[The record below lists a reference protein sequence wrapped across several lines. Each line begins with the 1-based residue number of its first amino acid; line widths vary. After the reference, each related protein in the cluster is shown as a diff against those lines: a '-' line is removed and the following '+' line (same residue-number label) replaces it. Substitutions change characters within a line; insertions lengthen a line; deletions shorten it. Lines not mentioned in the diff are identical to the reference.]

1 MVSHTSSNELV
12 THRVCLDDAVPGS
25 SSGDQE
31 ERLCSC
37 QSPHASTERTGE
49 HASGPGWLAAED
61 DHDTHGSSS

>member
-31 ERLCSC
+31 DRLGVRQRSN
-37 QSPHASTERTGE
+37 PSTERTGE

-61 DHDTHGSSS
+61 DHDTHGPSS